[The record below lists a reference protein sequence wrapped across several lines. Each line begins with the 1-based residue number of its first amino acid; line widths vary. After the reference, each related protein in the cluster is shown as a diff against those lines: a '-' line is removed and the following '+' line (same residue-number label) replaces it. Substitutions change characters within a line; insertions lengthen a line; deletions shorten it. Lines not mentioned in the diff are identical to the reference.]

1 MKPVIIMKGITERCL
16 FKIKNIDDDKIHKKY
31 SESGWI
37 DENIMFFIF
46 DEIVKFTCCRK
57 TVVILDNYSVHKM
70 ESVISYAKNLN
81 IILEFIP
88 AYTTSNYQP
97 LDVKIN
103 GPIKA
108 IGKNIAKELFLEDPF
123 STPTLSSSIKC

>member
-1 MKPVIIMKGITERCL
+1 MG
-16 FKIKNIDDDKIHKKY
+16 
-31 SESGWI
+31 
-37 DENIMFFIF
+37 
-46 DEIVKFTCCRK
+46 
-57 TVVILDNYSVHKM
+57 
-70 ESVISYAKNLN
+70 NLN

-123 STPTLSSSIKC
+123 STPTLSSSIKCLIEAKKKITSDLVIKSFKEACNFTNYE